1 MYAVLALTLG
11 GAMAGGG
18 NMFGENNS
26 RPTRFEDLSPEDQQR
41 YLEKLARQKEENER
55 RIALANGLKE
65 FSFIFDFKRIYIY
78 ALNNKSAAKK
88 CRRKLLEFMEYFGR
102 EGAEYPQFSPI
113 EGTDIAGVRKA
124 YELGKAYY
132 HAQ

>member
-1 MYAVLALTLG
+1 MYALMALTLG

-26 RPTRFEDLSPEDQQR
+26 RPIKFEDLSPEDKQR

-65 FSFIFDFKRIYIY
+65 FSFVFDNKRVYIY
-78 ALNNKSAAKK
+78 ALNNRSAAKR
-88 CRRKLLEFMEYFGR
+88 CRKKLLELMEWFGK

-113 EGTDIAGVRKA
+113 AGTDISGVRKD

-132 HAQ
+132 HAH